1 MSNCAISRSSYIQ
14 FYSLSYIDS
23 NLMDQ
28 KATLEEKFR
37 KSTLTSF
44 SSFFSFTNV
53 TCGTFL
59 IPLLYWG
66 KIKNVF
72 YSTDAW
78 CFVPESTVL
87 SCKSKA
93 SQLLFSQRRPA
104 RFITASKISALI
116 MKTLSLSLAVRNFTA
131 WGREE
136 GGQTQTA
143 SLFSSAEKTL
153 PLFSN

>member
-1 MSNCAISRSSYIQ
+1 
-14 FYSLSYIDS
+14 
-23 NLMDQ
+23 MDQ
-28 KATLEEKFR
+28 KETLEEKFR

-78 CFVPESTVL
+78 CFVPESTVI

-93 SQLLFSQRRPA
+93 SQLLFSQRRPP
-104 RFITASKISALI
+104 RFITASKYQLWLWKPWVYRWLWGISQREGERREVKHKQPPSFHLLR
-116 MKTLSLSLAVRNFTA
+116 KHSHSSLTKVFVREQQ
-131 WGREE
+131 GELYP
-136 GGQTQTA
+136 GQD
-143 SLFSSAEKTL
+143 
-153 PLFSN
+153 